1 MYEQRLANAVRAKCG
16 ASDIPY
22 IDLEAT
28 ARVSGIEIRDLAD
41 GNQDG
46 ASGWFR
52 IENGRPVILIN
63 RNRAPS
69 HQRFT
74 LAHELGHFFMGHGE
88 RARDTKKQLRLKD
101 PVEFSANRFAAAI
114 LMPEEL
120 VEKAIQ
126 ERTSV
131 SDMARS
137 FGVSEEAMGYRL
149 QNLGYKVVVR

>member
-1 MYEQRLANAVRAKCG
+1 
-16 ASDIPY
+16 
-22 IDLEAT
+22 
-28 ARVSGIEIRDLAD
+28 
-41 GNQDG
+41 
-46 ASGWFR
+46 
-52 IENGRPVILIN
+52 
-63 RNRAPS
+63 
-69 HQRFT
+69 
-74 LAHELGHFFMGHGE
+74 MGHGE

>member
-1 MYEQRLANAVRAKCG
+1 MYEQRLANAVRAKFG
-16 ASDIPY
+16 ASGLEY
-22 IDLEAT
+22 VDLEAT
-28 ARVSGIEIRDLAD
+28 AKANGIEIRDLKD
-41 GNQDG
+41 GNRDG
-46 ASGWFR
+46 ASGWYR

-126 ERTSV
+126 KRKSV
-131 SDMARS
+131 AEMARN

-149 QNLGYKVVVR
+149 QNLGYNVVVR